1 MRSVLRHPWIE
12 PSVARALRARLTT
25 SPVRFFVR
33 DAQGHGVFPYTV
45 KATGKRMLLEHGTP
59 DIAAF
64 DQAYYSNQFT
74 PTAHATQALHSLGH
88 PLTAL
93 DLGANI
99 GMFSVW
105 LASTFPVAKI
115 IAVEPL
121 PRNAGQLRANL
132 QAAIPDVR
140 TEVVEAAATT
150 HDGELTFGGGDF
162 TTGRIGG
169 GGDGAVTVKA
179 RDAFAL
185 AEGVD
190 LLKIDIEGAEW
201 DLVADPRFARL
212 TNPVVMFEHHP
223 HGAPGDPATVAANAL
238 ADAGYVVEHAEEHAD
253 GTGVVWGVRAPAT

>member
-1 MRSVLRHPWIE
+1 VLRHPWIE
-12 PSVARALRARLTT
+12 PVVARALRARLTT

-33 DAQGHGVFPYTV
+33 DAQGHGVYAYTV
-45 KATGKRMLLEHGTP
+45 RSTGRRLLLEHGTP

-64 DQAYYSNQFT
+64 DQAYYSAQFT
-74 PTAHATQALHSLGH
+74 PTAHAAAALRALGR
-88 PLTAL
+88 PLVAL

-105 LASTFPVAKI
+105 LASTFDVAAI
-115 IAVEPL
+115 TAVEPL
-121 PRNAGQLRANL
+121 PRNARQLRANL
-132 QAAIPDVR
+132 QRAIPEVR
-140 TEVVEAAATT
+140 TVVVEAAATA

-169 GGDGAVTVKA
+169 GGGGDGAVTVKA

-185 AEGVD
+185 AAGVD

-201 DLVADPRFARL
+201 DLVADPRFAQL

-223 HGAPGDPATVAANAL
+223 HGAPGDPAAAATQAL
-238 ADAGYVVEHAEEHAD
+238 EHAGYVVEAAENHAD
-253 GTGVVWGVRAPAT
+253 GTGVLWGVRAG

>member
-25 SPVRFFVR
+25 SPVRFFIR
-33 DAQGHGVFPYTV
+33 DARGHGVFPYTV
-45 KATGKRMLLEHGTP
+45 RSTGKQLLLEHGTP

-64 DQAYYSNQFT
+64 DQAYYSHQFT
-74 PTAHATQALHSLGH
+74 PTAHATQALRALGR

-105 LASTFPVAKI
+105 LASTFDVTRI
-115 IAVEPL
+115 TAVEPL
-121 PRNAGQLRANL
+121 PRNATQLRANL
-132 QAAIPDVR
+132 QRAIPAVA

-169 GGDGAVTVKA
+169 GGEGAVTVKA

-185 AEGVD
+185 AAGVD

-201 DLVADPRFARL
+201 DLVADPRFAQL
-212 TNPVVMFEHHP
+212 SNPVVMFEHHP
-223 HGAPGDPATVAANAL
+223 HGAPGDPATVATQAL
-238 ADAGYVVEHAEEHAD
+238 QGAGYTVRSAEEHAD
-253 GTGVVWGVRAPAT
+253 GTGVVWGVRDSVG